1 MSSQPTPVLVPLAHR
16 TTLWQWRQPA
26 FWFFGVI
33 LLVTTIVSIFMQ
45 LGIASL
51 SPAGWGLSWLLMLIY
66 AIPMFLLVYF
76 LDLYEREP
84 LSLVFGALLWGAF
97 ASTLLSIV
105 GSVGWQD
112 VAFGLLGGAA
122 LEWGAAVIA
131 PPVEE
136 ILKGCGVLFIALI
149 ARDEIDDLLDG
160 FVYGAIVG
168 LGFTVVEDVLY
179 FIGVFGGSIGGVLE
193 GFFIRVVASG
203 LYGHVLYS
211 GLFGLGVA
219 YFLTRR
225 GQASVGKRLAMAG
238 GLILIGIAG
247 HALWN
252 SPLLYFFPDA
262 LSSPGDYLQLVLA
275 TTLKGAPLLVFVLV
289 IVRLAR
295 KREQRWLHTALADEI
310 GGLGIHEA
318 ELATLANPSA
328 RRRSRRELRARS
340 GTVAA
345 GTLKRLQKAQVD
357 LAMMRSRTTDP
368 EHPELVRQREYCSSL
383 REWLSTH
390 GGAGAAPQNAS
401 SNT

>member
-1 MSSQPTPVLVPLAHR
+1 MSTQPLPIPLAHR
-16 TTLWQWRQPA
+16 TTLWQWRKPA
-26 FWFFGVI
+26 FWFFAAI
-33 LLVTTIVSIFMQ
+33 LLATTILSLFMQ
-45 LGIASL
+45 LGFASL
-51 SPAGWGLSWLLMLIY
+51 SPEGWVLSWLLMLVY

-105 GSVGWQD
+105 ASTGWQD
-112 VAFGLLGGAA
+112 VAFSLLGENS

-131 PPVEE
+131 PPIEE
-136 ILKGCGVLFIALI
+136 ILKGAGVLFIALI

-203 LYGHVLYS
+203 LYGHMLYS
-211 GLFGLGVA
+211 GLFGIGVA
-219 YFLTRR
+219 FFVTRR
-225 GQASVGKRLAMAG
+225 GRMPTSRRVLIAG
-238 GLILIGIAG
+238 GLIAIGIVG

-252 SPLLYFFPDA
+252 SPLLYFFPDT

-275 TTLKGAPLLVFVLV
+275 TTLKGAPLLVFVIV
-289 IVRLAR
+289 MVRLAR
-295 KREQRWLHTALADEI
+295 KREHRWLHTALKDEI
-310 GGLGIHEA
+310 GGPGIHEV
-318 ELATLANPSA
+318 EMATLSNPSA
-328 RRRSRRELRARS
+328 RRRSRKEMKARS
-340 GTVAA
+340 GPVAA
-345 GTLKRLQKAQVD
+345 ATLKRLQKAQID
-357 LAMMRSRTTDP
+357 LAMMRSRSDDP
-368 EHPELVRQREYCSSL
+368 EHPELVRQREYCASL
-383 REWLSTH
+383 RSWLTTY
-390 GGAGAAPQNAS
+390 AGPGRADGPQNAS